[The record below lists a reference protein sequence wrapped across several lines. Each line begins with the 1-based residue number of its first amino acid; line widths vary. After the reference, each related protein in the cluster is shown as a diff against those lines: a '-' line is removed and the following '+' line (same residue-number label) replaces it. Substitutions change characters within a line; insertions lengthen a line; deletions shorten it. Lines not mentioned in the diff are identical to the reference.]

1 MVAANAFAGVR
12 AVVLAGAGRVK
23 GSARNPPLYFVSK
36 CPPWVRRCGYR
47 DWEDWE
53 KDDAVFP
60 TDPPALMMDY
70 GEYFDG

>member
-1 MVAANAFAGVR
+1 M
-12 AVVLAGAGRVK
+12 LAGAGRVP
-23 GSARNPPLYFVSK
+23 GSAKDPPLYFVSK
-36 CPPWVRRCGYR
+36 CPPWVRRCGYTY

-53 KDDAVFP
+53 EEEEDAVFP